1 MTTQNELDLIFTRD
15 VAVAPELLY
24 RGWTDANWLAKW
36 FCPRPWQVTS
46 CELDPKPGGAFNTVF
61 EGPDGQKVDNVGC
74 YLELIPNRKVVFT
87 DALSAGFR
95 PTGSSFMAGVITFE
109 PIDGGT
115 RYTALV
121 RHKNAEDLETHRSMG
136 FEDGWGKAL
145 DQLVE
150 LCQAE
155 G

>member
-24 RGWTDANWLAKW
+24 RGWTDADWLPKW

-46 CELDPKPGGAFNTVF
+46 CELDPQPGGAFNTVM
-61 EGPDGQKVDNVGC
+61 EGPCCEKVVNVGC
-74 YLELIPNRKVVFT
+74 YLETTPNRRVVFT
-87 DALSAGFR
+87 DTLSAGYR
-95 PTGSSFMAGVITFE
+95 PTGDSFMAGVISFD
-109 PIDGGT
+109 PIEGGT
-115 RYTALV
+115 RYRAMI
-121 RHKNAEDLETHRSMG
+121 RHKNTEDRDKHLAMG